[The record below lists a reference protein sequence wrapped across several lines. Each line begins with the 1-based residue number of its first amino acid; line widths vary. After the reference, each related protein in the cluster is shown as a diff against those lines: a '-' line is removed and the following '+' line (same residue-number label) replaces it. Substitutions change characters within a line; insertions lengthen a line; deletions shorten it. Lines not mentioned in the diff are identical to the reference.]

1 MQVPLPVHNMLRVP
15 VRKRV
20 QCRTRDLHQS
30 LLVKLN
36 RAQTQPQCPQRPST
50 PPKPLQADFSMD
62 VVRPR
67 SQDCRPCAAHSPMSS
82 RASLEAR
89 PSEC

>member
-1 MQVPLPVHNMLRVP
+1 MLLHHDLTMQVPLPYHNMLRIP

-67 SQDCRPCAAHSPMSS
+67 SQDSSP
-82 RASLEAR
+82 
-89 PSEC
+89 